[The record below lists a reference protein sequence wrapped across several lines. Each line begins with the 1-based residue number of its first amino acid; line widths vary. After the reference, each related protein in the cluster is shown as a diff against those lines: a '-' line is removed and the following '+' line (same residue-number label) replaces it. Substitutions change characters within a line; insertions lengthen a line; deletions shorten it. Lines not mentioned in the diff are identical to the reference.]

1 MTGALRHG
9 GRRALAAALAATI
22 AVTTVAAL
30 AACGGAGHPG
40 PAAGAGARLPPGDRL
55 ATIDV
60 SVATLWIRPG
70 RTRPL
75 DAPSLANP
83 VRMRAWLSAMGLDQ
97 RLWLDG
103 RLDDQAL
110 YGQQVVV
117 LDRRGAW
124 DEVVLTGQPTRTG
137 LAYPGWLPARQ
148 LVLAPHTPAGPA
160 GSAGATATTQ
170 PTPARVALVTKPIA
184 WLLAPDAAGS
194 PGRRILPLSYDTRL
208 PDLGDRGPWAIVQT
222 PIGSRALIPRA
233 DVSVQPKDAPPQ
245 PVTGEQLVHTAERF
259 LGVRYLWAGTS
270 AFGFDCSGFTY
281 TLYHARG
288 IVLPR
293 NAAAQARLG
302 RSVARHDLRPGDL
315 VFFATDPP
323 SREITHVAMY
333 AGHGDII
340 ESPNSASAV
349 RIIPLADRAAEYVAA
364 RRYLPTA

>member
-1 MTGALRHG
+1 MTRARH
-9 GRRALAAALAATI
+9 RATCRTLACVIAASLAAA
-22 AVTTVAAL
+22 VAG
-30 AACGGAGHPG
+30 CGGAGRSG
-40 PAAGAGARLPPGDRL
+40 PAPGAHPPLPPGDRL

-70 RTRPL
+70 LTRPL

-83 VRMRAWLSAMGLDQ
+83 VRMRAWLNAMGLDQ

-103 RLDDQAL
+103 RLEDQAL

-117 LDRRGAW
+117 QAQRGAW

-148 LVLAPHTPAGPA
+148 LVLQPRPTVSPHGPTGAAAATQTTPT
-160 GSAGATATTQ
+160 S
-170 PTPARVALVTKPIA
+170 ARVALVTKPIA

-208 PDLGDRGPWAIVQT
+208 PDLGERGPWAIVQT
-222 PIGSRALIPRA
+222 PTGRRALIARA
-233 DVSVQPKDAPPQ
+233 AVSVQPKAAPPE

-281 TLYHARG
+281 TLYHVRG

-293 NAAAQARLG
+293 NAAAQATLG
-302 RSVARHDLRPGDL
+302 RPVDEHALRPGDL

-333 AGHGDII
+333 TGHGDII

-349 RIIPLADRAAEYVAA
+349 RIIPLADRATQYVTA
-364 RRYLPTA
+364 RRYLPAS